1 MYGQLIHFRMKT
13 NLILILFTLVFSFES
28 FGAFPVS
35 EIDSLKSSLNNVNI
49 EYVNQDNSNPKAMT
63 MEVVSMFILAGLF
76 LGVASIWLIGK
87 LVALYN
93 CADSM
98 TSSESEKNCSGLDE
112 NRAVFNL
119 IGVLALIGFVF
130 LFKAVN
136 DYYKNK
142 RRLKKQ

>member
-1 MYGQLIHFRMKT
+1 MKT

-98 TSSESEKNCSGLDE
+98 TSWESEKNCSGLDE